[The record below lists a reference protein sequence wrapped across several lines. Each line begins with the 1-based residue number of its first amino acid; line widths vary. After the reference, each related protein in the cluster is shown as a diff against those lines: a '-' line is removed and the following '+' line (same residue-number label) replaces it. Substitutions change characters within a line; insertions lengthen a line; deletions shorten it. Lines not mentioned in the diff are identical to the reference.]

1 MSPAP
6 GMDLNKQHSGLRS
19 CRDHRQYTMYIQ
31 LSRRGTDETAHTTG
45 NTGWM
50 TLCRKKLQIPETD
63 EDWETGKCF
72 AKKYS
77 RYALIT
83 LITGWNHPFP
93 SWDI

>member
-19 CRDHRQYTMYIQ
+19 CRDQRQYTMYIQ
-31 LSRRGTDETAHTTG
+31 LSRRGTDETTG

-50 TLCRKKLQIPETD
+50 TLCRKKSQIPETD

-72 AKKYS
+72 AEKYS

-83 LITGWNHPFP
+83 LITGWNHTFP
-93 SWDI
+93 CWDI